1 MLHFNC
7 FPQTAKKYL
16 TGFLVFSRS
25 MRGITLALAGVGLA
39 TANQDSAYAKVRHA
53 SSAHR
58 VTNKHGLSS
67 LSTIK
72 AQIHRINTEI
82 DLSRQKQQVRKSH
95 AKVPTNLIGSS
106 MVGGLQQPVGYAGY
120 AGSMGQMPV
129 PSSPTVGSYMPSN
142 SFSSMGGGMEGSS
155 YFPPGMSAPTFG
167 GNGGPLGAGQIPQA
181 AYPGQ
186 FNSTLGGSMMPGS
199 MPSWG
204 GAAANN
210 GVVGSHP
217 FASPAIQ
224 RPLYMDMN
232 VAPSYWSQASPN
244 SPIGLGLPSML
255 EINSRARGDDGGY
268 YLPPASGA
276 KPKRKRSEVYETNLL
291 QTSARGDEGQAY
303 WLPPASGD
311 ESAGGGG
318 GAAPASPGTSQYSV
332 SPQAFYQG
340 GGAAGGGAAAP
351 ASLLEIMTRN
361 FPQGTHFAT
370 KEPFSFQHQGAQLPM
385 NNQGPPMNNLQGPQ
399 RTNDLRFQSQPQGFG
414 LTAPPS
420 LSDPA
425 NSFDQMHQSWIPTEP
440 KQAAGTITPANSGT
454 ADGLTGA
461 GFMSLADPGGSSSPP
476 PQLRRL

>member
-1 MLHFNC
+1 
-7 FPQTAKKYL
+7 
-16 TGFLVFSRS
+16 
-25 MRGITLALAGVGLA
+25 
-39 TANQDSAYAKVRHA
+39 
-53 SSAHR
+53 
-58 VTNKHGLSS
+58 
-67 LSTIK
+67 
-72 AQIHRINTEI
+72 
-82 DLSRQKQQVRKSH
+82 
-95 AKVPTNLIGSS
+95 
-106 MVGGLQQPVGYAGY
+106 
-120 AGSMGQMPV
+120 
-129 PSSPTVGSYMPSN
+129 
-142 SFSSMGGGMEGSS
+142 MEGTS

-255 EINSRARGDDGGY
+255 EINTRARGDDGGY

-291 QTSARGDEGQAY
+291 QTSARGDEGQAYWLPPASGDESAGGGGGAAPASPGTSQYSVSPQAFYQGGGAAGGGAAAPASLLETNSRARGDEGQAY